1 MTPLSL
7 THQNVAGGVLVT
19 VTGEVDATNADRLE
33 AYLSEVRAPGQ
44 NVILD
49 LSGLT
54 FMDSRGLHVL
64 LRLHGAVRTQ
74 QARLSLAAVHD
85 WPARLLQITGI
96 WDALDIH
103 PGVEEAIQAAEDEQA
118 HRQRE
123 PS

>member
-1 MTPLSL
+1 MSPLSL
-7 THQNVAGGVLVT
+7 SCRHLPGGVLIT
-19 VTGEVDATNADRLE
+19 VAGELDSTNADQLE
-33 AYLSEVRAPGQ
+33 SYAERHRRPGPGM
-44 NVILD
+44 VLD
-49 LSGLT
+49 LAGLT